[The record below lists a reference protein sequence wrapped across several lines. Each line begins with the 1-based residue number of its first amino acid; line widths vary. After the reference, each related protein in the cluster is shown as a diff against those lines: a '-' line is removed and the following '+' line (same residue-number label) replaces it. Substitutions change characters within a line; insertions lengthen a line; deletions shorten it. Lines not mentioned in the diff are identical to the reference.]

1 VSVEHLNRNGRRAGV
16 PNRFTG
22 TIKDMILG
30 ALKDVGGQEYLA
42 EQARTNPVAFL
53 GLVGKV
59 LPLQLAGADGGALVV
74 DFRWADASS
83 PPTIDANVSTVE
95 TNETITVGFIEEC

>member
-1 VSVEHLNRNGRRAGV
+1 LSAEHLNRSGRRAGV

-22 TIKDMILG
+22 SIKEMILG
-30 ALKDVGGQEYLA
+30 ALSDVGGREYLA
-42 EQARTNPVAFL
+42 RQAEENPTAFL

-74 DFRWADASS
+74 DFRWAEPVPVTQVVEAKEPAPQLVFD
-83 PPTIDANVSTVE
+83 VS
-95 TNETITVGFIEEC
+95 FEEC